1 MKVDALIKWFMPKE
15 ERFRELFARD
25 SANLLRAC
33 RLFEEFV
40 ESDALEVRRVKMAEL
55 KDREHEGDSLTRQI
69 FEALNSSFI
78 TPFDREDI
86 REIATDLDD
95 VLDSVE
101 GAAQHV
107 ILFELGNSPEGL
119 RQFADILV
127 QMGEEC
133 ERITELMWNQAN
145 EKEINERIVRVSD
158 LENRADLLYNTL
170 IADLFKGNSGRDPLE
185 ILKWKE
191 VYEGL
196 EMACDQFKD
205 YTHVIGNVLVKNA

>member
-1 MKVDALIKWFMPKE
+1 MPKE
-15 ERFRELFARD
+15 ERFHELFAKT

-33 RLFEEFV
+33 RNFEEFV
-40 ESDALEVRRVKMAEL
+40 HAEELEVRRVKMAQL
-55 KDREHEGDSLTRQI
+55 KDREHEGDGLTRQI

-107 ILFELGNSPEGL
+107 VLFELGGSPEGL

-127 QMGEEC
+127 QMAEEC
-133 ERITELMWNQAN
+133 ETITKLIWNLEN
-145 EKEINERIVRVSD
+145 EKEIQERLVRVSD

-170 IADLFKGNSGRDPLE
+170 IADLFKGANGRDPLE

-205 YTHVIGNVLVKNA
+205 YTHVIGNLLVKNA